1 MPKVISKSVAC
12 SDTRDK
18 QEYEESPLNVYYC
31 LCGNMALIIDS
42 VIERL
47 PCRRQDGARVIDKLQ
62 RAFKSMSQPGDVVY
76 IKREGGVERQLRH
89 KCGKCHLPLFYNH
102 SDNDTRALFILKGS
116 LIKNRED
123 AAKVVKKEP
132 APKKVM
138 VTKMLKEYG
147 KYSSVTVSTIDED
160 EQELEQREYEN
171 SFATNA
177 RLVQRQLVKTD
188 SVTRKRAAEVQAIE
202 EKSAIKKKKGTLIDN
217 ET

>member
-1 MPKVISKSVAC
+1 MPKIVSNSVAC
-12 SDTRDK
+12 SDTKGK
-18 QEYEESPLNVYYC
+18 QEYEESPLHVYYC
-31 LCGNMALIIDS
+31 LCGEMALILDC

-47 PCRRQDGARVIDKLQ
+47 PCRRRDGARVIDKSQ
-62 RAFKSMSQPGDVVY
+62 RAFKAMSQPGDVVY
-76 IKREGGVERQLRH
+76 IRREGGIERQLRH
-89 KCGKCHLPLFYNH
+89 KCSKCLLPLYYNH

-116 LIKNRED
+116 LVKNRD
-123 AAKVVKKEP
+123 KAAKVVKREP
-132 APKKVM
+132 TPKKIM

-171 SFATNA
+171 SFAMNA

-202 EKSAIKKKKGTLIDN
+202 EKSGVKKKRGTLIDK